1 MLKIDRSLVGDI
13 ESKRS
18 DAHLVE
24 SIIALGRALE
34 LTVMAEGVETA
45 GQAQILRDLGCELA
59 HGYFFAR
66 PLACGGLR
74 GALLRVKRP

>member
-1 MLKIDRSLVGDI
+1 MLKIDRSFVGAI

-34 LTVMAEGVETA
+34 LTVVAEGVETA
-45 GQAQILRDLGCELA
+45 GQA
-59 HGYFFAR
+59 
-66 PLACGGLR
+66 
-74 GALLRVKRP
+74 